1 MKIVDN
7 FLSSEDFYNLSHY
20 IFSPNMHWVYT
31 PFKVMDI
38 ENKDLMSSQLYHSFC
53 DSFNRS
59 SNVDILNPIVKKL
72 NIIALNRIKA
82 NLELYRGEER
92 HYSEFHYDYTNSEGI
107 PNKDMTTSIFY
118 MNTNNGYTE
127 FKDGTKIESVANRFV
142 SFPSNTLHRGVTQ
155 TDTKTRVVINF
166 NYFSEE
172 G

>member
-1 MKIVDN
+1 
-7 FLSSEDFYNLSHY
+7 
-20 IFSPNMHWVYT
+20 MHWVYT

-72 NIIALNRIKA
+72 NIIALYRIKA

-92 HYSEFHYDYTNSEGI
+92 HYSEFHYDYTNSSGT

-127 FKDGTKIESVANRFV
+127 FKDGTKIESVANRMV
-142 SFPSNTLHRGVTQ
+142 SFDCSIEHAAVSCTNQDR
-155 TDTKTRVVINF
+155 RVLINF
-166 NYFSEE
+166 NYYNKKT
-172 G
+172 